1 VTASAEL
8 KNDPLLTALLT
19 YWEKKRGTRVM
30 PRRRDI
36 DPLEMPTRLL
46 PYLQLIELGERGRLR
61 FRLIGTAIVDAM
73 GRDATGRYLDD
84 VMAGEHKRFIENFYR
99 TALGA
104 GRPALGTYSLRRD
117 GTSELATVRLATPLS
132 ENGRDADML
141 LTATSFRSL
150 HGRGALPPLA
160 APEIGLGAI
169 ELL

>member
-1 VTASAEL
+1 MAAAKL
-8 KNDPLLTALLT
+8 KNDPLLTALLD
-19 YWEKKRGTRVM
+19 YWEKKRGNRDM

-84 VMAGEHKRFIENFYR
+84 VMTGEHKIFTEKFYR
-99 TALGA
+99 TTLGA
-104 GRPALGTYSLRRD
+104 GRPAVGSCSLHRD
-117 GTSELATVRLATPLS
+117 GASDLATLGLATPLS
-132 ENGRDADML
+132 ENGREADML

-150 HGRGALPPLA
+150 LGRGAVPPLA
-160 APEIGLGAI
+160 GPEIEQGDIVVL
-169 ELL
+169 